1 MIYRLRG
8 IIQLHL
14 FLFGV
19 KWEYILSIVG
29 LVLGTIGTLIEPPTS
44 IFGVSIVV
52 VSALLGLILFI
63 KDTLEIRR
71 AEKDLYEVTGAS
83 DPLKSLKISGKY
95 DKYKFINFHEK
106 YAIYSPELNHLL
118 ADKKLEFKLETKKF
132 QMSPIARSIAPFV
145 LRTAFKSG
153 RILFNSAKVR
163 LKSDLMISG
172 ILSGSKVLLQPTDYF
187 SSICTNEMTCK
198 EVLSRRAN
206 TQIFNG
212 LSFMSNNRIL
222 LDLSESKCSNHIGI
236 STLAFTND
244 GKMVVT
250 VQSVESA
257 QSAELLAPS
266 GSGSADL
273 EDLKE
278 KPDTFQSFIT
288 SAMKRELLEECAL
301 INDADDVVKTRLIGF
316 ARLLN
321 RGGKP
326 EFFGVSFLNVP
337 FDSLRIAGKE
347 AVFIADIMEIRV
359 NRTKIPEFKSAISR
373 FRREHQARFSF
384 LLYLHLQF
392 LTEYLDSSPNALLDL
407 IKTQTPR

>member
-14 FLFGV
+14 FLFGFR
-19 KWEYILSIVG
+19 WEYVVGIVG
-29 LVLGTIGTLIEPPTS
+29 LVLGTLGAIIEPPVS
-44 IFGVSIVV
+44 IFGLSIAV
-52 VSALLGLILFI
+52 VSALLGLILFV
-63 KDTLEIRR
+63 KNTLEIKR
-71 AEKDLYEVTGAS
+71 AEKDLYEVRVTS
-83 DPLKSLKISGKY
+83 DRLKSLQKSSKY
-95 DKYKFINFHEK
+95 DKYKFINFHER
-106 YAIYSPELNHLL
+106 YAIYSSEVNQLL
-118 ADKKLEFKLETKKF
+118 ADKNLEYELKSEKF
-132 QMSPIARSIAPFV
+132 QMNQVARSTAPFV
-145 LRTAFKSG
+145 LRTAFKSE

-163 LKSDLMISG
+163 LKSDLITTGM
-172 ILSGSKVLLQPTDYF
+172 LSGSKVLLQPTDYF
-187 SSICTNEMTCK
+187 SSICTNEMACK
-198 EVLSRRAN
+198 EVWSRKTN
-206 TQIFNG
+206 TQIFDG

-250 VQSVESA
+250 VQSAESA

-278 KPDTFQSFIT
+278 ESNTLQSFIT
-288 SAMKRELLEECAL
+288 SAMERELLEECGL
-301 INDADDVVKTRLIGF
+301 INNMDDLVRTHLIGF

-337 FDSLRIAGKE
+337 FDSLRITDKE
-347 AVFIADIMEIRV
+347 AVFIANIMDIRV
-359 NRTKIPEFKSAISR
+359 NRTKIPEFKSALNR
-373 FRREHQARFSF
+373 FRREHQGRSSF

-392 LTEYLDSSPNALLDL
+392 LIDYLELSPNSLLNL
-407 IKTQTPR
+407 VSPQTL